1 MVLLDHRSGG
11 DRFSHA
17 RQAGFLRRKIFE
29 ISGTRIS
36 KEGALMLTS
45 RNAGKMTAADMK
57 RHARNHRESRTR
69 AITSATPYT
78 EDITARHG
86 PEKDPERSHH
96 SVTLQSD

>member
-17 RQAGFLRRKIFE
+17 CPAGFLRRKIFE

-36 KEGALMLTS
+36 KGGALMLAS
-45 RNAGKMTAADMK
+45 RNAGKMTAADVK
-57 RHARNHRESRTR
+57 RHARIHRESRKR
-69 AITSATPYT
+69 AITSTTSYT
-78 EDITARHG
+78 DDITAGHG

-96 SVTLQSD
+96 SVTLQ